1 MIASD
6 RALHLF
12 SGLCGIVGPLVL
24 VGSFAINPSP
34 PPGLPAAALAAWAAL
49 REGQLLLGGWLQ
61 GIGSLLIVIF
71 ALALVEL
78 GGAASGFAGRIAQLA
93 GATILAVSLIEVTFY
108 LAVAQAVAA
117 GDVAAGLMSGGL
129 IKAVQHVF
137 LIAPAL
143 LLPTGVVILRSRV
156 LGRGFG
162 YSALAIGACL
172 QALGLAGVLAPL
184 QPVVDVVL
192 IVQAAWFVA
201 AGVAMAVRGLGSA
214 RLSHLAPSPTS

>member
-1 MIASD
+1 MNTSD
-6 RALHLF
+6 RALLLF
-12 SGLCGIVGPLVL
+12 SGLCGIVGPLIL

-34 PPGLPAAALAAWAAL
+34 PPGLSTAALAAWAAL

-61 GIGSLLIVIF
+61 GIGSLLIVVF

-78 GGAASGFAGRIAQLA
+78 GGAASGFAGRITQLA

-117 GDVAAGLMSGGL
+117 GDVATGLISGGL

-143 LLPTGVVILRSRV
+143 LLPIGLVILRSRV
-156 LGRGFG
+156 LGRSFG
-162 YSALAIGACL
+162 YSALAIGASL
-172 QALGLAGVLAPL
+172 QALGLAGVLVPL

-201 AGVAMAVRGLGSA
+201 AGVATVLRGLSGA
-214 RLSHLAPSPTS
+214 RVGDLAPSPTS

>member
-6 RALHLF
+6 RALRLF